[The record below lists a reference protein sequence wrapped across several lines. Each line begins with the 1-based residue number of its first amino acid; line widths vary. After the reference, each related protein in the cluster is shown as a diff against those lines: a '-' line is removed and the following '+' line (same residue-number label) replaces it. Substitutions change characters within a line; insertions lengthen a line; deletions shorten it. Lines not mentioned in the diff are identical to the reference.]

1 MDMKIND
8 RRHQGI
14 FHLISIIGIPAVALS
29 ALASE
34 TWWVPTIVALG
45 MIGGTILVMR
55 DRKT

>member
-1 MDMKIND
+1 MKIND